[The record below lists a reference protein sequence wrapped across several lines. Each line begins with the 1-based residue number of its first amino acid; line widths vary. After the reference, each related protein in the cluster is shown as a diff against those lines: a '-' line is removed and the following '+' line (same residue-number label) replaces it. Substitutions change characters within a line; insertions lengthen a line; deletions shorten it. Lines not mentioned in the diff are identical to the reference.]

1 MAWIIKCWI
10 PVGEEEPTICET
22 KDEIEKTVESL
33 RLMQPENRYIV
44 VGSQIKCYIPVD
56 AEDPE
61 KYHTKEL
68 AQEDIDN
75 HYAILQPYNIYEAV
89 EVEDDNEEEKPK
101 LILPPIKDMIVI
113 PDVPIL
119 KPPLIRAK
127 ITEFDTTI
135 PKILEKKEENK
146 EEEK

>member
-10 PVGEEEPTICET
+10 PVGEEEQTTYET
-22 KDEIEKTVESL
+22 KDDIEKTIESL

-61 KYHTKEL
+61 KCSTKEL

-89 EVEDDNEEEKPK
+89 EIEDDNEEGGEKPK
-101 LILPPIKDMIVI
+101 LILSLKDNIVI
-113 PDVPIL
+113 PDIPIL
-119 KPPLIRAK
+119 RPPLIKAK
-127 ITEFDTTI
+127 ITEFDTTM
-135 PKILEKKEENK
+135 PEILKEKKIRNTQK
-146 EEEK
+146 